1 MTNTAVAEH
10 NSDTTGLEPPAS
22 PPLLW
27 KTPLVSGVLT
37 LIVGALVLGWP
48 ETSILVTATLF
59 GVFLLVAGLAQVF
72 VALTLPGSASGRVLL
87 FIGGAL
93 SLVLAHLSFRHFGNA
108 YAVLLLAICIGVGL
122 LFLDMLRNE
131 EDARPPV
138 VPPPAVS

>member
-27 KTPLVSGVLT
+27 KTPVASGVLT

-59 GVFLLVAGLAQVF
+59 GVLLLVAGLAQVF
-72 VALTLPGSASGRVLL
+72 SRSRFRVGLRPGAVHRRCAVAGLGHLVIPP
-87 FIGGAL
+87 L
-93 SLVLAHLSFRHFGNA
+93 SNA
-108 YAVLLLAICIGVGL
+108 YAILLQAIWIVVGFVFQGVQ
-122 LFLDMLRNE
+122 
-131 EDARPPV
+131 
-138 VPPPAVS
+138 

>member
-27 KTPLVSGVLT
+27 KTPQVSGVLT

-59 GVFLLVAGLAQVF
+59 GVLLLVATDSNT
-72 VALTLPGSASGRVLL
+72 VATTETRSIEITG
-87 FIGGAL
+87 
-93 SLVLAHLSFRHFGNA
+93 
-108 YAVLLLAICIGVGL
+108 
-122 LFLDMLRNE
+122 M
-131 EDARPPV
+131 
-138 VPPPAVS
+138 